1 MMSNEAVHIFDKP
14 EKSVLLKHSNIKFSK
29 MRYRFS
35 PSFLQLVVDIFAI
48 MLGYSFHFLI
58 RYKSGLFESKIEPDY
73 SITITTGI
81 VLLIYWIVVFWMSG
95 LYKNWYIRS
104 PFDELFT
111 VIKSTFFGS
120 FLIFFFVW
128 LDSSQS
134 PRMLFF
140 LYFIITTFS
149 VAFGRFNA
157 RVIQKKLRQKRIV
170 WLPSVIIGNVKK
182 SLELNDQLE
191 QSPSWGYKAIGF
203 IHIDEDKDIQSNI
216 NNEKYALPVLG
227 SINQLEEILKEYHP
241 KEILIA
247 AKTHDHQ
254 QLLNIAT
261 LCSDHN
267 VNVKIIPDIYEV
279 FTGLSKT
286 LPLWGSPFIDIN
298 TKLLKPWEEFVKRT
312 IDLAFSFLVLT
323 LGFPIWL
330 AIALSVK
337 FDSTGP
343 IFYSQIRTGKKGK
356 NFSIYKFRTMVT
368 DADKGGPN
376 WCKQNDPRVTKFG
389 RFLRKSHL
397 DEVPQFWNVLKGD
410 MSLVGPRPE
419 QPYFVEKFK
428 KIAPYY
434 SRRLIV
440 RPGITGWWQIKY
452 EIETMEEIEN
462 RIKHDFYYI
471 ENMSLKLDLEIIIR
485 TFFLIFRSHGVA

>member
-1 MMSNEAVHIFDKP
+1 MPDSSVNILERPRKSEMQ
-14 EKSVLLKHSNIKFSK
+14 EKRIRFRKV
-29 MRYRFS
+29 RYRLS
-35 PSFLQLVVDIFAI
+35 PPFLQLFADIVSILF
-48 MLGYSFHFLI
+48 GYTIHFLL
-58 RYKSGLFESKIEPDY
+58 RYKSGLFSAKIEPDL
-73 SITITTGI
+73 TITVTTGV
-81 VLLIYWIVVFWMSG
+81 VLLIYWVIVFWMSG

-128 LDSSQS
+128 LDSIQS
-134 PRMLFF
+134 PRMLFV
-140 LYFIITTFS
+140 LYFVIITIS
-149 VAFGRFNA
+149 VSIGRFSA
-157 RVIQKKLRQKRIV
+157 RVIQKKLRHKRIV
-170 WLPSVIIGNVKK
+170 MLPSIILGNVKK

-203 IHIDEDKDIQSNI
+203 VHIEENDYEENTIEDDKQS
-216 NNEKYALPVLG
+216 LPVLG
-227 SINQLEEILKEYHP
+227 NIDELEEIIKEYRP
-241 KEILIA
+241 REVLIA
-247 AKTHDHQ
+247 AKTHDHE

-261 LCSDHN
+261 LCAEYN

-286 LPLWGSPFIDIN
+286 LPLWGSPLIDIN
-298 TKLLKPWEEFVKRT
+298 TTLLKPWEAFVKRG
-312 IDLAFSFLVLT
+312 IDIVFSFLVLA
-323 LGFPIWL
+323 LGLPVWL
-330 AIALSVK
+330 IIALLVK
-337 FDSTGP
+337 IDSPGP
-343 IFYSQIRTGKKGK
+343 IFYTQVRTGKKGK
-356 NFSIYKFRTMVT
+356 EFRIIKFRTMVT

-376 WCKQNDPRVTKFG
+376 WCKQNDPRVTKIG

-397 DEVPQFWNVLKGD
+397 DEVPQFWNVLKGE

-434 SRRLIV
+434 ARRLVV

-452 EIETMEEIEN
+452 EIETIEEIEN

-485 TFFLIFRSHGVA
+485 TFFLVFRSHGVA

>member
-1 MMSNEAVHIFDKP
+1 MPENTTHILDKSNEMEFINSKI
-14 EKSVLLKHSNIKFSK
+14 NKFSK
-29 MRYRFS
+29 IRSRFS
-35 PSFLQLVVDIFAI
+35 PSFLQLIVDIFAI
-48 MLGYSFHFLI
+48 TLGYGFHFLI
-58 RYKSGLFESKIEPDY
+58 RYKTGIFETKIEPDV
-73 SITITTGI
+73 SLTITTGF
-81 VLLIYWIVVFWMSG
+81 VLLIYWIIVFWMSG

-111 VIKSTFFGS
+111 VIKSIFFGS

-128 LDSSQS
+128 LDSIQS
-134 PRMLFF
+134 PRMLFV

-149 VAFGRFNA
+149 VAVGRFSA
-157 RVIQKKLRQKRIV
+157 RVVQKKLRQKRIV
-170 WLPSVIIGNVKK
+170 ILPSVILGNVKK
-182 SLELNDQLE
+182 SLELNEQLE
-191 QSPSWGYKAIGF
+191 LSPSWGYKAFGF
-203 IHIDEDKDIQSNI
+203 IHIDEDKDLKEIISDEN
-216 NNEKYALPVLG
+216 YSLPVLG
-227 SINQLEEILKEYHP
+227 NIDQLKQIIQEYRP
-241 KEILIA
+241 REVLIA

-261 LCSDHN
+261 LCHEHN

-279 FTGLSKT
+279 FTGLSRT
-286 LPLWGSPFIDIN
+286 LPLWGSPLIDIN
-298 TKLLKPWEEFVKRT
+298 TTLLKPWEEFVKRT
-312 IDLAFSFLVLT
+312 LDIVVSSVVLILGLPLWITIGVLVRL
-323 LGFPIWL
+323 
-330 AIALSVK
+330 
-337 FDSTGP
+337 DSNGP
-343 IFYSQIRTGKKGK
+343 VFYTQVRTGKKGK
-356 NFSIYKFRTMVT
+356 EFRIFKFRTMVT

-376 WCKQNDPRVTKFG
+376 WCKPNDPRVTKFG

-397 DEVPQFWNVLKGD
+397 DEVPQFWNVLKGE

-471 ENMSLKLDLEIIIR
+471 ENMSLKLDLEIMIR
-485 TFFLIFRSHGVA
+485 TFFLLFRSHGVA